1 MTTKI
6 VYFNNSGVFN
16 YQMPSAVTKIIVE
29 AFGHNSTRQCSIPL
43 TGGYGTTATTATP
56 GQSVYGSGSY
66 ARSEL
71 CIPANTVIYGNG
83 AYGNVWINTASN
95 SSPTTS
101 TQGVKAVDGSNL
113 SNYTSQQIGQIK
125 YPGGFNG
132 KTYTNCSSGCTYW
145 VLGGMGG
152 AAGPNGPG
160 GNGSSA
166 YTDGD
171 YRVSVS
177 YNRGAGGGANGGT
190 NAVNGTPG
198 LNRWQSTSTGGA
210 GALPCY
216 QGSVDIVTRENVIG
230 RSNAN
235 FGPLSGRGGRETN
248 STQGCLNAGGGGV
261 VITAYVPTGS
271 IVRSFDTFVY
281 RYIFFNTQYTA
292 ISSYTMCA
300 PVGTTSTEVRV
311 LGGGSNGNI
320 CNLFFTTSSWRAR
333 SGGGGGGYA
342 RSTNNTIVTTTGYTV
357 NICVAP
363 ANSLGS
369 TTDYSRVTLNGTIEA
384 TAYSASGPRPG
395 GSTQGGAG
403 NTNYARNG
411 ITRVGGRGGRG
422 YVSGN
427 TYKGGAG
434 GGAAW
439 EGGNGGDGGDNNNA
453 SAGPGGGGAATCV
466 SAGTLGSQPVSTTGG
481 SGGSYGGGKG
491 GNGAIT
497 NQACGG
503 GSYPTY
509 TSAYNISG
517 TTSVGPGGGGGG
529 SWSSA
534 TASGTGGYGG
544 TFGGGG
550 GGGDNT
556 GSGAKGLAVV
566 TFYVCGTVANNP
578 NSVSGPSGSHV
589 VIVS

>member
-6 VYFNNSGVFN
+6 VYFNNSGAFN

-29 AFGHNSTRQCSIPL
+29 AFGHNSTKQCSIPL

-71 CIPANTVIYGNG
+71 FIPANTVIYGNG

-101 TQGVKAVDGSNL
+101 TQGVKAVDGGNL

-132 KTYTNCSSGCTYW
+132 KAYFSYCCTGCATW
-145 VLGGMGG
+145 VLGGQGG

-166 YTDGD
+166 YTNED

-198 LNRWQSTSTGGA
+198 LNRWRSTSTGGA

-235 FGPLSGRGGRETN
+235 FGPLSGRGGRVA
-248 STQGCLNAGGGGV
+248 SSACGCLNAGGGGV

-271 IVRSFDTFVY
+271 IVRSFDTFAY
-281 RYIFFNTQYTA
+281 RYIFTVPGA
-292 ISSYTMCA
+292 YTMCA

-320 CNLFFTTSSWRAR
+320 CNLFFSTSSWRAR
-333 SGGGGGGYA
+333 AGGGGGGYA
-342 RSTNNTIVTTTGYTV
+342 RSTNTTTVTTTGYTV
-357 NICVAP
+357 NIYVAP
-363 ANSLGS
+363 TNSGS

-422 YVSGN
+422 YVGG
-427 TYKGGAG
+427 TTLKGGAG

-453 SAGPGGGGAATCV
+453 AAGPGGGGAATCV
-466 SAGTLGSQPVSTTGG
+466 SAGTLGSQPVVYTGG
-481 SGGSYGGGKG
+481 LGGSYGGGNG
-491 GNGAIT
+491 GNGGST
-497 NQACGG
+497 NQGCSG

-517 TTSVGPGGGGGG
+517 ATSVGPGGGGGG
-529 SWSSA
+529 AWSSA
-534 TASGTGGYGG
+534 TYSGTGGYGG

-550 GGGDNT
+550 GGGDT
-556 GSGAKGLAVV
+556 ARCGGRGLAVV
-566 TFYVCGTVANNP
+566 TFYVCGTVVNNP